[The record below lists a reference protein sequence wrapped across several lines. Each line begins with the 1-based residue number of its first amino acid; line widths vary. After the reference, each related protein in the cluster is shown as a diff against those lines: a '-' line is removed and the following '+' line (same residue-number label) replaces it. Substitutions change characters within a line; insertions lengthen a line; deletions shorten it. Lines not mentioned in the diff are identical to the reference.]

1 MTDMDSLIEQWKDE
15 IVEET
20 RNLIRIRSVEEKAK
34 GDRPFGDGPYEALRY
49 SLELSEKLGFST
61 RNHENYAG
69 HAEWGRGRDIVGIL
83 VHLDVVPEG
92 AGWTYPPYEGRVVD
106 GKIYGRGASDD
117 KGPAVAALYALRAVK
132 EAGIPLKKRVRIIF
146 GTNEESGWGCMKHY
160 FDEKKEEIPV
170 MGFSPDAGFPIIN
183 REKGILIFNIDKNFE
198 SLPEKI
204 RINYIRGGQR
214 PNMVPDYCE
223 ASIEIEDSLRYEIK
237 QKFDS
242 FKRGKDVSL
251 EMEESSDGFIVKSY
265 GASAHGSTPE
275 NGKNAIVPLAEFFA
289 ELISDYNDDNNDAA
303 GFIKFIAKRIGYE
316 IHGESLGIHFKDEPS
331 GDLILNLGMVEMD
344 ENKGRL
350 VINIRYPVT
359 FKGEEV
365 IKRLE
370 SHLAGMDKNLRLSDI
385 SDKPPLY
392 VPADSPLVKK
402 LQKVYEEITGEKAEL
417 IAIGG
422 GTYARAIPNAVAFGA
437 QFPGK
442 PDVAHEKDEYIEID
456 DLIRCTKIFA
466 HAIAALAGE

>member
-1 MTDMDSLIEQWKDE
+1 MADMDSLIDQWKDE

-20 RNLIRIRSVEEKAK
+20 RNLIKIRSVEEPAK
-34 GDRPFGDGPYEALRY
+34 NDRPFGDGPYEALRY

-61 RNHENYAG
+61 RNHENFAG
-69 HAEWGRGRDIVGIL
+69 HAEWGQGRDIVGIL

-92 AGWTYPPYEGRVVD
+92 SGWSYPPYEGRVVD

-160 FDEKKEEIPV
+160 FEEKKEEIPA

-198 SLPEKI
+198 RLPEKI
-204 RINYIRGGQR
+204 RINSIKGGQR

-223 ASIEIEDSLRYEIK
+223 ADIRVKDDLREDIMR
-237 QKFDS
+237 KFDS
-242 FKRGKDVSL
+242 FKKGKDASL

-265 GASAHGSTPE
+265 GVSAHGSTPE
-275 NGKNAIVPLAEFFA
+275 NGKNAIVPLAEFLA
-289 ELISDYNDDNNDAA
+289 ELFGCINDENNDVAE
-303 GFIKFIAKRIGYE
+303 FIKFIAKYIGCE
-316 IHGESLGIHFKDEPS
+316 IHGESLNIHFKDEPS
-331 GDLILNLGMVEMD
+331 GDLVLNLGMVEMD

-365 IKRLE
+365 IKGLE
-370 SHLAGMDKNLRLSDI
+370 SSLAGIDKSLKLSDI
-385 SDKPPLY
+385 SDNPPLY
-392 VPADSPLVKK
+392 VPADSPLVIK
-402 LQKVYEEITGEKAEL
+402 LQKVYKEVTGEEPEL

-442 PDVAHEKDEYIEID
+442 PEVAHERDEYIEID